1 MTLLGRQKATNRKA
15 GISGA
20 SSKTVKPSTPFN
32 WKPLRKMSLVLVA
45 GLVLS
50 GALQVVNVVLSQPV
64 TRIAVRGEFNHV
76 DKEAVVNK
84 VKPFL
89 KDGFVMLDLQGI
101 REQLIQQPWVFDVA
115 LARHWPDEI
124 EITVEEQA
132 VIARWGETG
141 FLNHRG
147 ELFKPA
153 ASDVIRDDLPVL
165 YGRDTDTELV
175 VNHFR
180 ELSAVLVEHHLS
192 LKKLQLN
199 ERNTWLASLDSGV
212 EIIIGNGA
220 VMEKMRLLLF
230 AYEQGLSADFS
241 QIQSIDMRYNNGFS
255 VAWQADT
262 KSVAVMKTA
271 SGRQG

>member
-1 MTLLGRQKATNRKA
+1 MMLLGRKKTTRRQA

-32 WKPLRKMSLVLVA
+32 WKPLRKMSVVLVA
-45 GLVLS
+45 GLLLS
-50 GALQVVNVVLSQPV
+50 GALQIVNVVLSQPV
-64 TRIAVRGEFNHV
+64 TRIAVRGEFNYV
-76 DKEAVVNK
+76 DKEAVVNE

-101 REQLIQQPWVFDVA
+101 REQLIQQPWVFDVT

-124 EITVEEQA
+124 EITVEEQT

-147 ELFKPA
+147 ELFKPTGTHMM
-153 ASDVIRDDLPVL
+153 DDDLPVL
-165 YGRDTDTELV
+165 HGQDANTELV
-175 VNHFR
+175 VDHFR
-180 ELSAVLVEHHLS
+180 ELSAVLAEHHLS

-199 ERNTWLASLDSGV
+199 ERNTWLASLDGDV
-212 EIIIGNGA
+212 EIIIGGGA
-220 VMEKMRLLLF
+220 VMEKMRRLLF
-230 AYEQGLSADFS
+230 AYEQGLSMDFS
-241 QIQSIDMRYNNGFS
+241 QIESIDMRYNNGFS
-255 VAWQADT
+255 VAWRADT
-262 KSVAVMKTA
+262 KSVAAMKTT